1 MLFDV
6 WRQLKVYPP
15 CSVVKVGDTVV
26 DILEGKNA
34 GAWSIGILKGSNL
47 LGLSEEE
54 YNTMDAD
61 KLKKLKKETTDK
73 YLKAGADIVID
84 TICDLPQAIEEI
96 NRRMKME
103 AER

>member
-1 MLFDV
+1 MEDV
-6 WRQLKVYPP
+6 ADVYKRQ
-15 CSVVKVGDTVV
+15 
-26 DILEGKNA
+26 
-34 GAWSIGILKGSNL
+34 
-47 LGLSEEE
+47 
-54 YNTMDAD
+54 
-61 KLKKLKKETTDK
+61 LKKLKKETTDK